1 MHTLALSVHET
12 PTERAFISEVVWS
25 FPHRLAFRFATIYLV
40 LYNFDVAIRLA
51 LGTDLLSTL
60 YDRLWE
66 RVVPWVGGRF
76 LHLAVPV
83 GPPNGSGDRLFDWVQ
98 ILCFAVLAW
107 AGGLVWSVVDHRRP
121 HYRTLL
127 AWVRLYVRY
136 SLGVTLLSYGAFKVF
151 KSQFPAPA
159 PFRLTET
166 YGDSSPMGLL
176 WTFMGYST
184 PYTIFAGGAEALA
197 GILLLFRR
205 TAALGALLGTVVIT
219 NVVMLNFCYDVPVKQ
234 YSSHLLAMALFLLV
248 PVAGRL
254 AQVLL
259 LEQPTAPPAVV
270 PLITGPRL
278 ATAARLLGLLFVGA
292 ALVKSGA
299 DAWQARRIWGDGA
312 EVRPLHGAYQVAQL
326 TSDRST
332 AATRWRRVGIDRR
345 WFHVLLK
352 DDSLVRLR
360 VVADEPGARLVLSD
374 PEQANRQ
381 YVLRYQLQDGGQRL
395 ILDGG
400 LRDETVAV
408 ELRRLD
414 TAEFPLLRRGFHWV
428 SEVPFN
434 R

>member
-1 MHTLALSVHET
+1 MHTLALSVHPT
-12 PTERAFISEVVWS
+12 PTQRAIVPAIVWS
-25 FPHRLAFRFATIYLV
+25 FPQRLAFRFATIYLV

-51 LGTDLLSTL
+51 LGTDVLSAL

-66 RVVPWVGGRF
+66 RVVPWAGARF
-76 LHLAVPV
+76 LHLEVPV

-107 AGGLVWSVVDHRRP
+107 AGGLIWSVVDHDRP
-121 HYRTLL
+121 HYRKLL
-127 AWVRLYVRY
+127 AWLRLYVRY

-151 KSQFPAPA
+151 KSQFPAPV
-159 PFRLTET
+159 PFRLTES

-184 PYTIFAGGAEALA
+184 PYTIFAGGAEVLA

-205 TAALGALLGTVVIT
+205 TAGLGALLAVTVLT

-234 YSSHLLAMALFLLV
+234 YSTHLLAMAAFLLL
-248 PVAGRL
+248 PVVGGL
-254 AQVLL
+254 ARVLV
-259 LEQPTAPPAVV
+259 LERPTEPAPVV
-270 PLITGPRL
+270 PLIARPRL
-278 ATAARLLGLLFVGA
+278 ATAARLVALLFVGA
-292 ALVKSGA
+292 ALVKTGV
-299 DAWQARRIWGDGA
+299 DAWQARRSWGDGA
-312 EVRPLHGAYQVAQL
+312 EVRPIHGVYQVAEL
-326 TSDRST
+326 TSDQST

-352 DDSLVRLR
+352 DDSVQRLR
-360 VVADEPGARLVLSD
+360 IVADEPGLRLVLGD
-374 PEQANRQ
+374 PDQSNRQ
-381 YVLRYQLQDGGQRL
+381 YVLRYQLREDGQRL
-395 ILDGG
+395 TLDGG

-408 ELRRLD
+408 DLRRLA

-428 SEVPFN
+428 SEAPYN